1 MRVISGQFG
10 GIRLEVMK
18 GNNTRPTTDKIKEA
32 IFSILMPY
40 LDDGNALDLYA
51 GTGGLGIEAV
61 SRGLDHAYL
70 VDRNAQ
76 AIKVIEKN
84 VEKTHSAEQFS
95 ILKQNSRAA
104 LRSFVDKGIKFDL
117 ILLDPPYAKET
128 IKEDIN
134 FLLENNLL
142 NNEAVILAETDKNAN
157 LDGLEDK
164 LELLAHKEYG
174 ITLVNVYR
182 YNEE

>member
-32 IFSILMPY
+32 IFSILTPY
-40 LDDGNALDLYA
+40 LDNGTALDLYA

-84 VEKTHSAEQFS
+84 VEKTHSAEQFT
-95 ILKQNSRAA
+95 ILKQNSHSA
-104 LRSFVDKGIKFDL
+104 LRSFVAKEIKFDL
-117 ILLDPPYAKET
+117 VLLDPPYAKET
-128 IKEDIN
+128 IKDDLS
-134 FLLENNLL
+134 FMLENNLL
-142 NNEAVILAETDKNAN
+142 NDGAIILAETDTNAN
-157 LDGLEDK
+157 LDGLEDNF
-164 LELLAHKEYG
+164 ELLAHKKYG